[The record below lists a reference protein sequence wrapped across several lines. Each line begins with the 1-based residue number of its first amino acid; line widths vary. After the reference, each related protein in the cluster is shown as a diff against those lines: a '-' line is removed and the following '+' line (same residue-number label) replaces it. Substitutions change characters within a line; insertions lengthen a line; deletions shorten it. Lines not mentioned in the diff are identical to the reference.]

1 MADPAG
7 TVGTQEL
14 EVTLKLRVKIK
25 AATANCDG
33 RPYDT
38 TSLADAIQ
46 DAIWEEMPY
55 SEDDREPTDL
65 VQQVLEVDME
75 VLT

>member
-1 MADPAG
+1 MADTTE

-14 EVTLKLRVKIK
+14 EVTLKLRVRIK

-38 TSLADAIQ
+38 TSLVGAIQ
-46 DAIWEEMPY
+46 DAVWEEMPY
-55 SEDDREPTDL
+55 NEDEREPTDL
-65 VQQVLEVDME
+65 VQEVLEVDVE
-75 VLT
+75 VMA